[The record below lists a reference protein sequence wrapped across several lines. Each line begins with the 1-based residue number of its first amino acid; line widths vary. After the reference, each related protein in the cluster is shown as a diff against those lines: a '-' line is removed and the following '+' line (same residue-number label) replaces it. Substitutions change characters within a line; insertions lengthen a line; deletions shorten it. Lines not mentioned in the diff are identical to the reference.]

1 LKSPDADFHRALQY
15 AFLLLRYRDRSEKEL
30 FQRLQR
36 KGFAEETSRN
46 VGSYLREK
54 DFLNDARLAE
64 SLKRTAVEQKH
75 LGKRGLVHYLS
86 LKGIPA
92 EIVDNISGNE
102 EDYVESAASLVER
115 KLGQMKG
122 LDEIVVKR
130 RLWGL
135 LVRKGYSPAM
145 ISRVLKR
152 YLSDDESCP

>member
-1 LKSPDADFHRALQY
+1 MKSPDADFHRALQY
-15 AFLLLRYRDRSEKEL
+15 AFMLLRYRDRSEKEL

-54 DFLNDARLAE
+54 DFINDARLAE

-75 LGKRGLVHYLS
+75 LGKRGLVHYLG

-92 EIVDNISGNE
+92 GIVEAISGDE
-102 EDYVESAASLVER
+102 EDYLESAAALVER
-115 KLGQMKG
+115 KLKQMQG
-122 LDEIVVKR
+122 LDEMVIKR
-130 RLWGL
+130 RLWGAL
-135 LVRKGYSPAM
+135 ARKGYSPAT

-152 YLSDDESCP
+152 CLSDDESYA